1 MRVRL
6 VLYRFLRHSRAR
18 KGLACEL
25 KRYVPDGN
33 RMEKAKKHS
42 GKKLPISGED
52 ATAVVIHSE
61 DTPELGER
69 QFLFRSKAMRSIYAI
84 ATQVAGSDASV
95 LIYGESGTG
104 KELFARLLHTLSDR
118 NGAPFVPVNCGILH
132 GELFAD
138 KFFGHE
144 AGAFTGAQRQVK
156 GAFETA
162 GSGTLFLDEVGE
174 IPPANQVDFLRVL
187 EERSFRR
194 MGGGKDM
201 PFRARIVAATNRPLT
216 AMVREGLFRADLFYR
231 LNVVPVCLPPLRERK
246 EDIALLARHCFTLFC
261 HRYHRHNL
269 ELDPEV
275 VAFFERYPW
284 PGNVRELRNLMERL
298 VLLARDGR
306 VNAAS
311 LPLEMS
317 LVTARPSTGIASELG
332 TDRPE
337 DEASPEP
344 GDFSLDSAVREA
356 EARAIARALQQSGGH
371 KGRTAELLGISQRSL
386 RYKMAEYRMAGLV

>member
-1 MRVRL
+1 MEL
-6 VLYRFLRHSRAR
+6 VLYRPLGHSRGANHALLVK
-18 KGLACEL
+18 KGIICRDES
-25 KRYVPDGN
+25 
-33 RMEKAKKHS
+33 RMVKGRTDT
-42 GKKLPISGED
+42 GKKLPHPPEKHVS
-52 ATAVVIHSE
+52 VVIHSD

-69 QFLFRSKAMRSIYAI
+69 LFLFRSGAMRSIYAI

-118 NGAPFVPVNCGILH
+118 NGAPFVPVNCGILQ

-156 GAFETA
+156 GAFEAA
-162 GSGTLFLDEVGE
+162 GNGTLFLDEVGE

-201 PFRARIVAATNRPLT
+201 PFRARIVAATNRPLA
-216 AMVREGLFRADLFYR
+216 AMVREGRFRADLFYR

-246 EDIALLARHCFTLFC
+246 EDIPLLARHCFSLFC
-261 HRYHRHNL
+261 HRYHRHGL
-269 ELDPEV
+269 ELHPEV
-275 VAFFERYPW
+275 LAVFDRYAW

-298 VLLARDGR
+298 VLLTHDGR
-306 VNAAS
+306 VTAENLPIEMRMGLGRGGAIQPEGETAA
-311 LPLEMS
+311 
-317 LVTARPSTGIASELG
+317 
-332 TDRPE
+332 
-337 DEASPEP
+337 EAC
-344 GDFSLDSAVREA
+344 DLSLDAAVREA
-356 EARAIARALQQSGGH
+356 EARAILRALKHAGGH
-371 KGRTAELLGISQRSL
+371 KGKTAELLGISQRSL
-386 RYKMAEYRMAGLV
+386 RYKMAEYRIAGLV